1 MYTKGD
7 GRSNENACDKKKSRE
22 MEIKRPHP
30 DTLQKI
36 ENGQ

>member
-7 GRSNENACDKKKSRE
+7 ERNNENACDKKKSGE
-22 MEIKRPHP
+22 MEIKKPRPE
-30 DTLQKI
+30 TVQKI